1 MTLVTGLAQQKQTLA
16 PGMIDVRGWEIR
28 TLVDDAVAGSV
39 HDLLL
44 DGSGLVRWLDLALD
58 DVRHV
63 LFPAGQGRADQ
74 RRRCIWL
81 PGLAADQLAQLPAYA
96 HEAQAVD
103 PALEARLL
111 AAYAAVLLRE
121 APDAEPGLSA
131 PAEAS
136 APVNA
141 AAPSGDARLDAHA
154 LFPWVVD

>member
-1 MTLVTGLAQQKQTLA
+1 MTLVTALAQQKQTLA

-28 TLVDDAVAGSV
+28 TLVDDAVAGTV

-58 DVRHV
+58 DGRHV

-81 PGLAADQLAQLPAYA
+81 PGLAADQVAQLPAYV
-96 HEAQAVD
+96 HEAEGFDA
-103 PALEARLL
+103 ALEARLL

-121 APDAEPGLSA
+121 PRKPEPGRSA
-131 PAEAS
+131 SIEA
-136 APVNA
+136 PTV
-141 AAPSGDARLDAHA
+141 SGESRLDAHA
-154 LFPWVVD
+154 LFPWEVG